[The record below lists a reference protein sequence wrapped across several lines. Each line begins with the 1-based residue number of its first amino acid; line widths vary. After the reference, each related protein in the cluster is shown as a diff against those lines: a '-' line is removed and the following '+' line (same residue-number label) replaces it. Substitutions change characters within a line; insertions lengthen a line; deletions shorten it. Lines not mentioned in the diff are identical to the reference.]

1 MINLYHFVK
10 ASILQVPDGRMSG
23 RNTLQNTSTETQ
35 ALLSWGCRGL
45 LIVTLTKGMVYIPE
59 KTTRHNYRHG
69 SSMQTTYV

>member
-1 MINLYHFVK
+1 MINLHHSSKLAFYRF
-10 ASILQVPDGRMSG
+10 QDGRMSG